1 MSTPTVSQLAEQL
14 GAFAVAER
22 LQLPP
27 APAPKPAPAA
37 AKPVA
42 APAGST
48 GAATPGVAPAK
59 QGADGSASPASGP
72 ATPAKPSAA
81 SPAAAAPKPAA
92 PAAAAAAPAP
102 APLKPVELFDF
113 SVRGVHLDVC
123 IKPESVVDA
132 ARVMDAAGYAIDAVS
147 GQDWLAQGLMEVIYD
162 FLHFQTNERVA
173 IRTRIPRATP
183 SIATISKVFPGAN
196 WHERET
202 HDMFGIVFEGHP
214 NLAPFL
220 LPDDADFHPLR
231 KDYNP

>member
-1 MSTPTVSQLAEQL
+1 
-14 GAFAVAER
+14 
-22 LQLPP
+22 
-27 APAPKPAPAA
+27 
-37 AKPVA
+37 
-42 APAGST
+42 
-48 GAATPGVAPAK
+48 
-59 QGADGSASPASGP
+59 
-72 ATPAKPSAA
+72 
-81 SPAAAAPKPAA
+81 
-92 PAAAAAAPAP
+92 
-102 APLKPVELFDF
+102 
-113 SVRGVHLDVC
+113 VHLDVC
-123 IKPESVVDA
+123 IKPECVVEA

-162 FLHFQTNERVA
+162 FLHFQTYERVA